1 MVANLAVRWANILV
15 AVFFF
20 IFNIIGL
27 PTYHGDYDKFL
38 CLVGLVFNGATVWAA
53 WNWAG

>member
-20 IFNIIGL
+20 SNYSASFG
-27 PTYHGDYDKFL
+27 F
-38 CLVGLVFNGATVWAA
+38 
-53 WNWAG
+53 